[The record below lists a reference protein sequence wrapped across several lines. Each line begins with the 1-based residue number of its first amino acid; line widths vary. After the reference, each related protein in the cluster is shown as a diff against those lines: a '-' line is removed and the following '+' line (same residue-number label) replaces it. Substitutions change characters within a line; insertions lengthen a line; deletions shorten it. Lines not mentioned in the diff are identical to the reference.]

1 MTINNRPIPSIKQVQ
16 NERQVTSPR
25 KNQGQVAGSPFQS
38 ILQQQLQRSESLKFS
53 KHASARLTSRQIDLS
68 AEQMERLNSGVDKAM
83 AKGIKE
89 SLVLMDNIALVV
101 NVENRTVVTALD
113 RSETKE
119 HVFTNI
125 DGAVVI

>member
-16 NERQVTSPR
+16 NDRQVTTPKRQESV
-25 KNQGQVAGSPFQS
+25 QGTPFQS
-38 ILQQQLQRSESLKFS
+38 VLQQQIRQNESLKFS
-53 KHASARLTSRQIDLS
+53 KHAASRLTSRQIDLS
-68 AEQMERLNSGVDKAM
+68 EEQMVRLNAGIEKAM
-83 AKGIKE
+83 AKGIRE

-101 NVENRTVVTALD
+101 NVENKTVVTALD
-113 RSETKE
+113 HSEATD

>member
-1 MTINNRPIPSIKQVQ
+1 MTINNRPIPSIQQVQ
-16 NERQVTSPR
+16 SQRGQHQSTQ
-25 KNQGQVAGSPFQS
+25 KNATGNQSFQNV
-38 ILQQQLQRSESLKFS
+38 LQQQLQKKEGLKFS
-53 KHASARLTSRQIDLS
+53 KHANARLDSRQIQLNDEQLVRLS
-68 AEQMERLNSGVDKAM
+68 DGVDKAK

-101 NVENRTVVTALD
+101 NVENNTVVTALD
-113 RSETKE
+113 QNEAKD